1 MADEQERLTPQER
14 LAISRHALLEQWGAL
29 APANDAY
36 EAPYATHPQDMLPG
50 ASAPASPRGFP
61 WKMLVQDGARRWW
74 RRHPA
79 NAATVLLRPALER
92 QARDHPLQLVATAA
106 AVGAIV
112 VLAKPWRLLSATAIA
127 AALFKSSDVADVVTT
142 LMRRVPP
149 PRKDM
154 P

>member
-1 MADEQERLTPQER
+1 MADSDERLTPQER

-29 APANDAY
+29 PQTGGAY
-36 EAPYATHPQDMLPG
+36 ETPYATHPQDLLSG
-50 ASAPASPRGFP
+50 EAAPASARGFP
-61 WKMLVQDGARRWW
+61 WRLLVQDGARRWW

-112 VLAKPWRLLSATAIA
+112 VLVKPWRLLSATALA